1 MDYQLR
7 PAIPDDDS
15 FLEQLYA
22 DVHMAEFA
30 PLGLPVTALEQLMQM
45 QHRAQCAGYRA
56 QFPRAEN
63 SIVWAG
69 PYRIGRLL
77 VEESEGEIRLID
89 VALLG
94 AFRNLGVGTGLI
106 EELKQRAEARKFP
119 LRLSVRAGN
128 PAGRLYS
135 RLGFV
140 GVQGD
145 ATDSAMEWNGSEMAA
160 ATRSSDD
167 GDDGTVDVEP
177 DTTFAYFRSVKGKV
191 FVARDER
198 GNETELALVAVDRLG
213 NAPIPGVDP
222 GDSFALTFEGDEGS
236 PLSQGTHAL
245 DVGGGAWLEVFLVP
259 VSRSGS
265 KLYYESVFNR
275 ASPAG

>member
-7 PAIPDDDS
+7 PAMPDDDS

-30 PLGLPVTALEQLMQM
+30 PLGLPAPALEQLMQM
-45 QHRAQCAGYRA
+45 QHRAQCAEYGA
-56 QFPRAEN
+56 QFPRAES

-94 AFRNLGVGTGLI
+94 AFRNLGVGAGLI

-119 LRLSVRAGN
+119 LRLSVRSGN

-145 ATDSAMEWNGSEMAA
+145 AMEWNGSATA
-160 ATRSSDD
+160 VTRSSDE
-167 GDDGTVDVEP
+167 GDTGTADVEP
-177 DTTFAYFRSVKGKV
+177 GTTFAYFRSVKGKV
-191 FVARDER
+191 FVARDEQ
-198 GNETELALVAVDRLG
+198 GNRTELALVAVDRLG
-213 NAPIPGVDP
+213 STPISGVDP
-222 GDSFALTFEGDEGS
+222 GIAL
-236 PLSQGTHAL
+236 H
-245 DVGGGAWLEVFLVP
+245 
-259 VSRSGS
+259 
-265 KLYYESVFNR
+265 
-275 ASPAG
+275 